1 MGSRGLKTSTLELKS
16 PPDKANEQK
25 ALLEAPPSPG
35 DNPEARIDFLN
46 YSALH
51 LELSRNDSRYNF
63 VTRDYLTLRQLN
75 CPFVTECAHP
85 LDVRPLTT
93 NQLVIGR
100 IAWPGYSNG

>member
-1 MGSRGLKTSTLELKS
+1 MNKK
-16 PPDKANEQK
+16 
-25 ALLEAPPSPG
+25 PSPG
-35 DNPEARIDFLN
+35 DNPETRIDFFN

-75 CPFVTECAHP
+75 CPFVIECAHP